1 MITFQVSRVAQDIYA
16 IIEVAST
23 VLVYRTPKGETY
35 GEGHILKPSDKI
47 ALLAFPDVEILLQEV
62 FITPDA

>member
-23 VLVYRTPKGETY
+23 VLVYRTPKGEIY
-35 GEGHILKPSDKI
+35 GGRPYLEAKR
-47 ALLAFPDVEILLQEV
+47 
-62 FITPDA
+62 